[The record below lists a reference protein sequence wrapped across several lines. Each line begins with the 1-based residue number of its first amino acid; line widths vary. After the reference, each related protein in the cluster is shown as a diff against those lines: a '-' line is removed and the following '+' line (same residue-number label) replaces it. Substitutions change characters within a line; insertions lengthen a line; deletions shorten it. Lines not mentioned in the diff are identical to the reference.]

1 MKQFAGLL
9 IALYLALPLSASA
22 TAESAGAQAT
32 TPPFLYVLVAKQA
45 KVIKGDGGDYALV
58 IAKGDIDHVIEISE
72 KPFKMANFISSA
84 KIVKTWKTGAG
95 DFGKGITMKGSIMGA
110 NKTLTGVNI
119 KSISKTAEDMRYVFF
134 RDGNAPVNLDD
145 LGTLQSVTTVNY
157 CCHPE
162 GGSAE
167 WLWGN

>member
-1 MKQFAGLL
+1 MKHFAGFLIGLL
-9 IALYLALPLSASA
+9 LALSLSARA
-22 TAESAGAQAT
+22 TTESAEAQAA

-45 KVIKGDGGDYALV
+45 KVIKGDGGDYNLV
-58 IAKGDIDHVIEISE
+58 ISKGDIDHVIEISE
-72 KPFKMANFISSA
+72 KPFKMANFISKA
-84 KIVKTWKTGAG
+84 KIVETWKTGAG
-95 DFGKGITMKGSIMGA
+95 DFGKGITMKGSFLGA

-119 KSISKTAEDMRYVFF
+119 KSISKTADDMRFVFF

-145 LGTLQSVTTVNY
+145 FGTLQSVTTVNY

-162 GGSAE
+162 GGSGE

>member
-1 MKQFAGLL
+1 MKQFTGFLIGLL
-9 IALYLALPLSASA
+9 LALPLSASA
-22 TAESAGAQAT
+22 TAKPAGAQAT

-45 KVIKGDGGDYALV
+45 KVIKGDGGDYTLV

-72 KPFKMANFISSA
+72 KPFKMGNFIYSD

-95 DFGKGITMKGSIMGA
+95 DFGAGITMRGTFMGA
-110 NKTLTGVNI
+110 GKALKGVNI
-119 KSISKTAEDMRYVFF
+119 KSISKTADDMRYVFSQA
-134 RDGNAPVNLDD
+134 GNAPVNLDEF
-145 LGTLQSVTTVNY
+145 GTLQSVTTVNY

-162 GGSAE
+162 GGGGE